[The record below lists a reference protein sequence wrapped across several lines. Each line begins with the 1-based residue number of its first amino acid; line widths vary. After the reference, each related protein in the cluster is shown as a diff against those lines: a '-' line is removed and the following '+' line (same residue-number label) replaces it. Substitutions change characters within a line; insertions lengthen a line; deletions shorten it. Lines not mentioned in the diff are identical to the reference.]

1 MRTLVMIF
9 GVLAVLLGGYSL
21 LGGEF
26 SLTGQET
33 VLEMGPLQATAETRD
48 VYVIPPLVAG
58 GLIVV
63 GLAAAVLGARKSS

>member
-1 MRTLVMIF
+1 MRTLVTIV

-26 SLTGQET
+26 SLTGRET

-48 VYVIPPLVAG
+48 VYAVPPAAAG

-63 GLAAAVLGARKSS
+63 GLAAMMFGARRSS

>member
-1 MRTLVMIF
+1 MRTLVMIL

-48 VYVIPPLVAG
+48 VYAVPPLVAG
-58 GLIVV
+58 GLIVA
-63 GLAAAVLGARKSS
+63 GLAAVVFGARKPS

>member
-48 VYVIPPLVAG
+48 VYVTPPLVAG